1 MFGIWGG
8 RQSGNVVYDYEAHDN
23 AMNDPEL
30 WTVKAEERRAWT
42 TEAVLIDNN
51 PNISRPIVTPFSVR
65 VPAVNYPP
73 VNERYRQ
80 LGSSAPLARHSYSD
94 LSYRYYAV
102 VTYTD
107 GRVEK
112 VPAGYTTFVPASS
125 TRPTKTP
132 FTGNTTF
139 REPLCRN
146 IDSLEQKKRDAELNR
161 CLPAPRSTFVAEVTF
176 EEGNIIQRGSG
187 RPVKGRVT
195 VHSTG
200 GSTTMS
206 DISVSYQ
213 TVYREH
219 WAEEQAATGGDD
231 AFSNF
236 TSSTCVYSGGQQALS
251 PVSIAFSSVF
261 ETDAYLKGRVQ
272 RLHPS
277 RSQVNGPLT
286 AAKPYFDFELDVA
299 EDMPID
305 FPSYYGTGETILQLT
320 LTALYSHDVA
330 KCMGAVDE
338 LAYDAE
344 DETALDDAA
353 GTEEGLWDS
362 WTPVGEP
369 RESQRKWR
377 SSIPLRAEMPVT
389 IVGNA
394 PASARPIEHYLKPGV
409 ASPVIVA
416 PTAQAHDAIPF
427 PVPQPVVTEE
437 AFVNTSARLM
447 QPGTNDPFQAQRLW
461 MNMSRF
467 YGDYPDPT
475 KDYHYHGTGVYYA
488 GLLWRKKVVAEERG
502 IFPLQPEKTSE
513 DGRAQQPFVRV
524 HSV

>member
-1 MFGIWGG
+1 MPPGPEVHICRRGDFRGG
-8 RQSGNVVYDYEAHDN
+8 EHH
-23 AMNDPEL
+23 
-30 WTVKAEERRAWT
+30 TER
-42 TEAVLIDNN
+42 
-51 PNISRPIVTPFSVR
+51 
-65 VPAVNYPP
+65 
-73 VNERYRQ
+73 
-80 LGSSAPLARHSYSD
+80 
-94 LSYRYYAV
+94 
-102 VTYTD
+102 
-107 GRVEK
+107 
-112 VPAGYTTFVPASS
+112 
-125 TRPTKTP
+125 
-132 FTGNTTF
+132 
-139 REPLCRN
+139 C
-146 IDSLEQKKRDAELNR
+146 
-161 CLPAPRSTFVAEVTF
+161 
-176 EEGNIIQRGSG
+176 SG

-353 GTEEGLWDS
+353 GTEEGLWTHGPPS
-362 WTPVGEP
+362 ASPASRSGSGAAAYPSAP
-369 RESQRKWR
+369 RCPSRLWATRRRPRAR
-377 SSIPLRAEMPVT
+377 SSTTQAWCRVAGHCRAD
-389 IVGNA
+389 G
-394 PASARPIEHYLKPGV
+394 
-409 ASPVIVA
+409 
-416 PTAQAHDAIPF
+416 
-427 PVPQPVVTEE
+427 
-437 AFVNTSARLM
+437 
-447 QPGTNDPFQAQRLW
+447 
-461 MNMSRF
+461 
-467 YGDYPDPT
+467 
-475 KDYHYHGTGVYYA
+475 A
-488 GLLWRKKVVAEERG
+488 G
-502 IFPLQPEKTSE
+502 S
-513 DGRAQQPFVRV
+513 
-524 HSV
+524 